1 MLRNCLR
8 QRIKEELYDLGR
20 KIVMTNNKNE
30 VLLLL
35 TDRWCDW
42 EAGYAIAVA
51 NSFSDYIVKTIAIDT
66 SPKVSM
72 GGIKA
77 EVDYNIGNYQNLDNL
92 AMIILPG
99 GLSWE
104 KNDYDEI
111 AEFIQRAVKS
121 DIPVAAICGA
131 TLFLCKHGF
140 LDNVKHTGDALEL
153 FQNQKNYKGQSL
165 YVPAQV
171 VVDGGFITANETAA
185 VEFAYHVFKTL
196 KVGSDEDIEQWYDNF
211 KNGAFC

>member
-1 MLRNCLR
+1 MMS
-8 QRIKEELYDLGR
+8 
-20 KIVMTNNKNE
+20 VNKNE

-51 NSFSDYIVKTIAIDT
+51 NSFSDYVVKTISTDRT
-66 SPKVSM
+66 PKVSM
-72 GGIKA
+72 GGVKA
-77 EVDYNIGNYQNLDNL
+77 EVDYSIENYQNFDNL

-104 KNDYDEI
+104 ENDYDDI
-111 AEFIQRAVKS
+111 AIFIRSAAKLNV
-121 DIPVAAICGA
+121 PVAAICGA
-131 TLFLCKHGF
+131 TLFLCRHGF
-140 LDNVKHTGDALEL
+140 LDHVKHTGDSLEL
-153 FQNQKNYKGQSL
+153 FRSQKGYKGQLL

-185 VEFAYHVFKTL
+185 VEFAYNIFKIL
-196 KVGSDEDIEQWYDNF
+196 KVDSDEEIEQWYDNF
-211 KNGAFC
+211 KNGAIR